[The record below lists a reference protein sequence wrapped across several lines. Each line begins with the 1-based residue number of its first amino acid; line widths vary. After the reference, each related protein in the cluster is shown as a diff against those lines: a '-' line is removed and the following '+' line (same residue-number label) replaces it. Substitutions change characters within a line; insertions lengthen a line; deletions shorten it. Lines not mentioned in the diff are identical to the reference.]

1 MISSFCKSVLPSL
14 LLTATLLAQPPVGA
28 TPTPSPEEKKPKF
41 GYVRAWNFLPVDAGD
56 VTLLQD
62 NGGEG
67 EPITTMA
74 PSNWSAGY
82 IPLKPAR
89 YGFKVVRTA
98 DKTPLKTL
106 DVLLRADVYITIL
119 VSMKEGAITVEMLDD
134 TYDQVQTVTGK
145 LTVRHLIPGAKLSVT
160 VPGVATS
167 GALTDGAVHVLENLP
182 LRPVMI
188 QMHAALPD
196 GRVRDWNSQINF
208 SDCRHASILLGL
220 DNYKRFRP
228 RIVADGQSYVAPAEP

>member
-1 MISSFCKSVLPSL
+1 MLA
-14 LLTATLLAQPPVGA
+14 TTLLAQPPAGS
-28 TPTPSPEEKKPKF
+28 PTPAPVPEEKKPKF
-41 GYVRAWNFLPVDAGD
+41 GYVRAWNFLPAEAGS

-67 EPITTMA
+67 EPITTLT
-74 PSNWSAGY
+74 PSNWSADY

-89 YGFKVVRTA
+89 YGFKVIRTA

-106 DVLLRADVYITIL
+106 DVILRADVYVTIS
-119 VSMKEGAITVEMLDD
+119 VSIKEGAIAVELLDD

-160 VPGVATS
+160 IPGIATTGQLEN
-167 GALTDGAVHVLENLP
+167 GATHVLENLP
-182 LRPVMI
+182 LRPVMV

-208 SDCRHASILLGL
+208 SDCRHASVFLSL
-220 DNYKRFRP
+220 DSYKRFRP